1 HRHLYTTLF
10 RSQQVNSVLQ
20 QGYQMMTPDD
30 IDREQAAM
38 DKIKAQDIGNITQSN
53 AVNNIDGM
61 RYDDNDFQALD
72 GAFVAPVA
80 RLDDS
85 TPPIGLDVSLDAT
98 NLPAPSNL
106 ETLGRNEAA
115 AKQAETDDVM
125 SRPIDVSDSVASG
138 TGDSVTSVDMDRGIE
153 NVQSDSINPD
163 DYLPNYEND
172 VNAVKESIEQA
183 AKPKPIARN
192 KRGNIVKRLYNRFFK
207 GGVLTLPHV
216 ETTIYL
222 QQAAADN
229 LNDNSKNNAQNSTRN
244 AK

>member
-38 DKIKAQDIGNITQSN
+38 DKQNAQDIGNITQNN

-72 GAFVAPVA
+72 GAFDAPVA

-98 NLPAPSNL
+98 KLPAPSNL

-125 SRPIDVSDSVASG
+125 SRPMDVSDRSEEH
-138 TGDSVTSVDMDRGIE
+138 TSE
-153 NVQSDSINPD
+153 LQS
-163 DYLPNYEND
+163 
-172 VNAVKESIEQA
+172 
-183 AKPKPIARN
+183 
-192 KRGNIVKRLYNRFFK
+192 RFDL
-207 GGVLTLPHV
+207 VCPPLL
-216 ETTIYL
+216 EE
-222 QQAAADN
+222 
-229 LNDNSKNNAQNSTRN
+229 
-244 AK
+244 